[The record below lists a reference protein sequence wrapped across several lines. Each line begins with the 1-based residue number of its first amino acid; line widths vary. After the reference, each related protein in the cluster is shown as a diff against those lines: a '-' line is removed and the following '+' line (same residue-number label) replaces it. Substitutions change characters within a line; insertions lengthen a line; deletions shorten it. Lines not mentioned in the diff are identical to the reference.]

1 MFAVHQVHLFQA
13 HRWVRHDG
21 LAPMLG
27 AVLVVRPMGSSRG
40 GTRPSS
46 SPAFL
51 SCPFFSVQT
60 QEGGVDTMDASA
72 AVPAATLD
80 RWLLEEAL
88 AALPPVCLLILS
100 ASHRAWLILL
110 WKKPQAAGQQVVQ
123 ALILVRQ
130 SLPLSPGMTR
140 MRAGEHMQQA
150 WCQSLSPSY
159 LTQKRRRRDAPEN
172 RDGPLYTCFL
182 SYIVCVTDA
191 SSSWTAAGEEQG
203 EATPCQ
209 R

>member
-1 MFAVHQVHLFQA
+1 MGAS
-13 HRWVRHDG
+13 RWSCTHDRNCPRRASHG
-21 LAPMLG
+21 LVWGG
-27 AVLVVRPMGSSRG
+27 A
-40 GTRPSS
+40 RPSS
-46 SPAFL
+46 SPVYL
-51 SCPFFSVQT
+51 SCPWYGTQT

-72 AVPAATLD
+72 AVPAAALD

-88 AALPPVCLLILS
+88 AALSPVCLLIRS
-100 ASHRAWLILL
+100 VSDRAWLILL
-110 WKKPQAAGQQVVQ
+110 WKEPQAAEQQEVQ

-130 SLPLSPGMTR
+130 SLPRSPGMTM

-150 WCQSLSPSY
+150 WCQSLLPSY

-191 SSSWTAAGEEQG
+191 SSGWTAAGAQQG

>member
-1 MFAVHQVHLFQA
+1 MSAS
-13 HRWVRHDG
+13 RWSCTHDRSCPRRASHG
-21 LAPMLG
+21 LVWGG
-27 AVLVVRPMGSSRG
+27 A
-40 GTRPSS
+40 RPSS
-46 SPAFL
+46 SPVYL
-51 SCPFFSVQT
+51 SCPWYGTQT
-60 QEGGVDTMDASA
+60 QEGGVNTMDASA
-72 AVPAATLD
+72 AFPAATLHL
-80 RWLLEEAL
+80 WLLEEAL

-130 SLPLSPGMTR
+130 SLPRSPGMTM

-150 WCQSLSPSY
+150 WCQSLLPSY